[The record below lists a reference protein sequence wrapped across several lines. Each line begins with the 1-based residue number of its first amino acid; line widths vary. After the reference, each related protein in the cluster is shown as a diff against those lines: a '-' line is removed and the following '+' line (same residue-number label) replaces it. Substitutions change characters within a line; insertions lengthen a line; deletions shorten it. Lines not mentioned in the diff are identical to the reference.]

1 LVDGYG
7 RRSSTFGH
15 GPRDRGPSRAAGG
28 APQSHIVHRTRIAP
42 ALALL
47 VLAPWVGEYLLGNIS
62 ARDILALPFL
72 VPLYGGGALLIRE
85 VTRRTGRG
93 WPTILLLGAA
103 YGVIEAGLVDQLL
116 FDPPLSPESTPVLG
130 ISAYNAVA
138 FVVGHAV
145 WSIGVPIALVE
156 TVAGRE
162 PWLGRVGLVATAALY
177 VFGCLIIFGD
187 QRAATGFLATPTER
201 VAVAATALVLIVVAF
216 LGRRREPGTGPVPRP
231 VPVGVGAFVLT
242 GVFFARPV
250 TWLGVGLGIAL
261 IVAAWLLIARWAR
274 REAWTD
280 RHRFALAAGT
290 LLTYAWGGF
299 VLTALLEPD
308 DPVRWIGNA
317 VFAALAVALLV
328 LIAQLRRRRGR
339 RGRPAATAATPA

>member
-1 LVDGYG
+1 
-7 RRSSTFGH
+7 
-15 GPRDRGPSRAAGG
+15 
-28 APQSHIVHRTRIAP
+28 VHRTRIAP

-62 ARDILALPFL
+62 GRDILALPFL

-103 YGVIEAGLVDQLL
+103 YGVVEAGLVDQLL
-116 FDPPLSPESTPVLG
+116 FNPPLSPESTPVLG

-187 QRAATGFLATPTER
+187 QRDATGFLATPTER
-201 VAVAATALVLIVVAF
+201 LAVAATALVLIVVAF
-216 LGRRREPGTGPVPRP
+216 AGGRRRREPGTGPVPRP

-242 GVFFARPV
+242 SVFFARPE

-274 REAWTD
+274 REAWTE

-308 DPVRWIGNA
+308 DRMRWIGNA
-317 VFAALAVALLV
+317 AFAALALALLL
-328 LIAQLRRRRGR
+328 LIAHLRRR
-339 RGRPAATAATPA
+339 RGRPAATAGTPA

>member
-1 LVDGYG
+1 MGTAANRRPSATATATAG
-7 RRSSTFGH
+7 RRAHRPPRRRVASCIERESRRRWRCWSSRPGSGSTCWAT
-15 GPRDRGPSRAAGG
+15 SR
-28 APQSHIVHRTRIAP
+28 P
-42 ALALL
+42 A
-47 VLAPWVGEYLLGNIS
+47 
-62 ARDILALPFL
+62 DILALPFL

-116 FDPPLSPESTPVLG
+116 FSPPLSPESTPVLG

-187 QRAATGFLATPTER
+187 QRDATGFLATPTER
-201 VAVAATALVLIVVAF
+201 LAVAAVALALIVVAF
-216 LGRRREPGTGPVPRP
+216 AGGRAVGHRDRAGAATGAPGRGRLRLDERVLRPPGDVARRGAGHRAHRRGLAVDRPLGAAGGLDRAAPVRAGGRRRC
-231 VPVGVGAFVLT
+231 
-242 GVFFARPV
+242 
-250 TWLGVGLGIAL
+250 
-261 IVAAWLLIARWAR
+261 
-274 REAWTD
+274 
-280 RHRFALAAGT
+280 
-290 LLTYAWGGF
+290 
-299 VLTALLEPD
+299 
-308 DPVRWIGNA
+308 
-317 VFAALAVALLV
+317 
-328 LIAQLRRRRGR
+328 
-339 RGRPAATAATPA
+339 